1 MRGEKMGMRTF
12 WTIWSGQAL
21 SLVGSQA
28 SQFSLVWWL
37 TLETKSPAVLSTA
50 TLVAL
55 LPQVVLGPAI
65 GALVDRWSRRITM
78 LVADGAVAIGSLA
91 LAGLFL
97 TGRASTTSVLLF
109 LLWRSIAEAFH
120 APAMMSATS
129 LMVPEEHLGRIQG
142 VNQMLQGGLGI
153 FTAPL
158 GALLLGLLGMTGVM
172 AVDVATALFA
182 MAPLLFVRVPEPER
196 RAETGPTGNASFL
209 GDVGAGL
216 RYLRNLPGHVALIG
230 YAAVINL
237 FLAPA
242 FALLPLLVLQELGG
256 DVGMQAW
263 MTSAFGAGVVVGGL
277 ALSVRG
283 APGSR
288 VRTALASILGL
299 GAATF
304 ALGATPGWLF
314 PMAIAAMLVV
324 GIFSATGERLH
335 RGDPPGDHRARIPG
349 PRLRA
354 DGERCRSDDTCRTA
368 PRRSAGGS
376 RGRAC
381 LVPGRWHRL
390 RGHGCRGFLRPADP
404 PDRGLSPRARRGS
417 GRRPANRRT
426 SWERGFMT
434 LGPCYDLRSDETG
447 GAP

>member
-1 MRGEKMGMRTF
+1 MRGKKMGMRTF

-78 LVADGAVAIGSLA
+78 LVADGAVALGSLA

-97 TGRASTTSVLLF
+97 TGRASTTWVLLF

-120 APAMMSATS
+120 ATAMMSATS

-196 RAETGPTGNASFL
+196 RAETGPTGNATFL

-277 ALSVRG
+277 ALSVWG

-304 ALGATPGWLF
+304 ALGATPAWLF

-324 GIFSATGERLH
+324 GIFSATGNGCIAAILQATIAPEYQGRVFALMASVA
-335 RGDPPGDHRARIPG
+335 GAMTPVGLLLAAPLADLAGVRAWY
-349 PRLRA
+349 L
-354 DGERCRSDDTCRTA
+354 
-368 PRRSAGGS
+368 AGGIVCAAMGAAAFFVQPILQIEAS
-376 RGRAC
+376 RPE
-381 LVPGRWHRL
+381 PGEEAAGGPPTAAL
-390 RGHGCRGFLRPADP
+390 HG
-404 PDRGLSPRARRGS
+404 SEVS
-417 GRRPANRRT
+417 
-426 SWERGFMT
+426 
-434 LGPCYDLRSDETG
+434 
-447 GAP
+447 